1 MRIFHGTAADSGQ
14 VSTNAGYRRAPAIGL
29 AMGISLVASMARA
42 QAITACVNSK
52 NGTVSIR
59 SSLEKGSCPKGTQPI
74 VLVSGT
80 ASTLTVQ
87 TLNVVDASN
96 HTIAT
101 LGKTATGNH
110 LTFFDSA
117 GKRTM
122 TVGNNVNES
131 FTGLATFDDNN
142 IIAGTGVVRTVF
154 GESNPNAGATAGF
167 GASVFDGDSV
177 QLAGFGP
184 SFDLSNNGVT
194 FTDDASGSSA
204 GIGTFED
211 TNFAGYF
218 ASDPNGTS
226 RQYGGLSLDG
236 TSNFW
241 AEADPN
247 GVTRVS
253 AAQVQPDF
261 ADNAGR
267 KGNAFVI
274 WDQNG
279 LEEASMGAFT
289 DGSLTGFNIVDPNN
303 FDRFSAYLTT
313 QNGMN
318 LGTRD
323 QNGNVTGHLP

>member
-1 MRIFHGTAADSGQ
+1 MRIFHTTAGRSEPF
-14 VSTNAGYRRAPAIGL
+14 SSNAGYRQALTIGL
-29 AMGISLVASMARA
+29 AMGISLVASSARA
-42 QAITACVNSK
+42 QTVTACVNGK
-52 NGTVSIR
+52 NGAVTIR

-74 VLVSGT
+74 VLVSGM

-87 TLNVVDASN
+87 TLNVVDTNN

-110 LTFFDSA
+110 LTFFDAS
-117 GKRTM
+117 GNRTM

-131 FTGLATFDDNN
+131 FTGLATFDNN
-142 IIAGTGVVRTVF
+142 NVIAGTGVARTVF

-177 QLAGFGP
+177 KLSGFGP
-184 SFDLSNNGVT
+184 SFDLSNNGVS

-204 GIGTFED
+204 GIGTFQH

-226 RQYGGLSLDG
+226 RQFGGLSLDG

-253 AAQVQPDF
+253 AAQEPSNFV
-261 ADNAGR
+261 NGAGHS
-267 KGNAFVI
+267 GNAFVL

-279 LEEASMGAFT
+279 LQQAAMAALD
-289 DGSLTGFNIVDPNN
+289 DGSLAGFDTIDSNN
-303 FDRFSAYLTT
+303 VVRLSAFLTT
-313 QNGMN
+313 AHGRNVD
-318 LGTRD
+318 TYD
-323 QNGNVTGHLP
+323 ASGNTTGHLP